1 MPIPVGDPLE
11 IMIFLGFLISIL
23 IQLSYQTKS
32 ILFIIV
38 NSERVVV
45 LGQEM
50 MEMVYLKPNGNRQ
63 EISVLED
70 TPKDLLIL
78 MLEVAGPTMV
88 ALLGTGFIFLGTPRT
103 NMSS

>member
-1 MPIPVGDPLE
+1 MEDHLE

-70 TPKDLLIL
+70 TPKVLLIL
-78 MLEVAGPTMV
+78 MLEVAGPSMV
-88 ALLGTGFIFLGTPRT
+88 ELLGTGFIFLGTPRT
-103 NMSS
+103 NTSS